1 MKEIKAFIRKTKASE
16 VAQALLQ
23 AGFHHATFT
32 DAISLYPSS
41 DAKPNITFDCNT
53 SPMLKLEVI
62 CLDSDELVV
71 TSLIREAAFTNQSGD
86 GIIVVK
92 NVNKIIKIKTA
103 EESVHAL
110 S

>member
-16 VAQALLQ
+16 VAHALLQ
-23 AGFHHATFT
+23 SGFHHATFT

-103 EESVHAL
+103 EESVLAL

>member
-1 MKEIKAFIRKTKASE
+1 MKEIKAFIRRKRGSE
-16 VAQALLQ
+16 VAHALLQ
-23 AGFHHATFT
+23 GGFHHVTFT
-32 DAISLYPSS
+32 DTVSLYQST
-41 DAKPNITFDCNT
+41 DAKPNITFDCNA
-53 SPMLKLEVI
+53 SQMLKLEVI
-62 CLDSDELVV
+62 CLDSDEPAV

-103 EESVHAL
+103 EESILAL

>member
-1 MKEIKAFIRKTKASE
+1 MKEIKAFIRKKKASD
-16 VAQALLQ
+16 VAHALLQ
-23 AGFHHATFT
+23 GGFRHVTFT
-32 DAISLYPSS
+32 NVVSLYRSS
-41 DAKPNITFDCNT
+41 DAKPNITFDCNA

-62 CLDSDELVV
+62 CLDTDEPVV
-71 TSLIREAAFTNQSGD
+71 TKLIREAAFTNQPGD

-103 EESVHAL
+103 EESTLAL

>member
-1 MKEIKAFIRKTKASE
+1 MKEIKAFIRKKKASE
-16 VAQALLQ
+16 VAHALLQ
-23 AGFHHATFT
+23 AGFHHVTFA

-41 DAKPNITFDCNT
+41 DAKPNITFDRNT
-53 SPMLKLEVI
+53 SQMLKLEVI

-71 TSLIREAAFTNQSGD
+71 TSLIREAAFTNQPGD

-92 NVNKIIKIKTA
+92 NVNKLIKIQTA
-103 EESVHAL
+103 EESTLAL